1 MSREIDD
8 RVVSIEFDNQ
18 RFNSNVDSTIKSL
31 DALKKELSFEGIKDG
46 FQEIEKSA
54 ESVNLAN
61 IADSVA
67 ALENRFST
75 MGIVGMRVIQKLTD
89 GLLNLS
95 SKAISWATDGIIQGG
110 IRRSM
115 NLENAKFTLD
125 GLLKDEEK
133 VAAVMADVSASVDG
147 TAYSLDQAASV
158 ASQLTASGI
167 EAGDELLSAL
177 KAIAGTAAM
186 TNADFSEIGHIF
198 TTVAGNGRLMTMQ
211 LNQLSLRGL
220 NVAATLGEQMNKSEA
235 EIRDMVTQGKVS
247 FDDFAKAMNSAFGE
261 QAGKANETFTG
272 AMSNIKAALARI
284 GAKFVSPLVARNGPI
299 VMLFNTIREQVNA
312 ASATLDPFVERY
324 TKTMTVIAKGANE
337 ALKNLDVERV
347 LNGFV
352 YTPIEI
358 LINALNSLLSVLTP
372 VGKAFKAIFPVIPSD
387 RFLALAGAI
396 KTMTGSL
403 ELSKDQASNLQRTF
417 EGLFSIID
425 IGLEVIFKFGAGL
438 SQVIEDWTGWS
449 GGILSVTAAIGDFL
463 VKVDEVVRNSKVI
476 ESAVTI
482 FERVFGQAGKTLVEA
497 GKRIREMVSLN
508 GLGGIKAF
516 LESIVGPITKVV
528 NTIASALAKIATGFA
543 EVVTSGDATMIAN
556 FIKAVLID
564 TLLVLMN
571 GVITKFANLNEVMGA
586 FWREMKLQF
595 GNVSRIMYNLGETFR
610 AWSVNINIKTIK
622 ELAISVGILALS
634 CALLASI
641 NSDALYDAL
650 AAVTTLVMVM
660 TFAGVQL
667 FRVSKIGAMFGNAGG
682 LIGFASSILILCLAV
697 SNIAKIGDTDAIVKS
712 LLAVAAMTIL
722 MMEIAKRM
730 YAFDGKAPK
739 GLFRLIWLAGS
750 LFIVAKSIEV
760 LSDISWDRTLIALG
774 ALSVAVIEMGA
785 LLKYMS
791 KNVIASNSIKNALSV
806 VALAGAI
813 RIMAN
818 AISVLGNMETDQL
831 LKGGTAFFGIVAL
844 LGIFAKSVLQSHPT
858 AILAASVALVIISAA
873 MEIVADVAKKFAKM
887 EWEELGKAGAAI
899 GGLTLIVSAFALLSK
914 YINPASFILA
924 AAGFVIMAGAFA
936 IMTNLVNT
944 LGSMKWESLV
954 KAEFG
959 MVTMT
964 AIAVAFGLLSRYI
977 IGFGFAAVGLL
988 IFATALDV
996 MSGII
1001 AVLGHMEW
1009 DSILNAVKGIGALLT
1024 FVTVFA
1030 LISSSLGPQM
1040 IVGAASLFVIAAA
1053 LAVLAPAM
1061 LAMSVAG
1068 FIGVAGVLLGLAV
1081 GMAAIGAVASSFAAA
1096 IPAIVTFAS
1105 AIAVLSLS
1113 LLAVGVGLGII
1124 AKSIIK
1130 FGDVTETQMN
1140 KFGKSIREAVKAA
1153 GSAFPD
1159 FFAGLASGLIEFFA
1173 TLAGAAK
1180 EIFVAIKELLVS
1192 AIQMLIEIAP
1202 ELAELIS
1209 VLITQVL
1216 AKLAGHASEW
1226 LESIKQIVMALLDTL
1241 TTMIP
1246 EIVDRLLSFLSEL
1259 ITVICNEG
1267 GDALSS
1273 IFETLGGALGRI
1285 LGELIGS
1292 FIEGFANGM
1301 ADGLGSLGDAVALF
1315 GEKFKVFA
1323 DICRSID
1330 QAAVDGCL
1338 RMLEMVLALTAA
1350 EVISALERIID
1361 FVFPNSLGDT
1371 LENCGTAIM
1380 RFSDSIKNLSASS
1393 AQKALIA
1400 AQTGVLLAQLADG
1413 FVSMKSLNGSEMDNF
1428 MADVDALN
1436 ASAISSRFN
1445 SAIVSAKS
1453 SLNTLKTTMLQIG
1466 KDCVTGFVNGLTNSK
1481 VLAMVDPAA
1490 RQMAI
1495 LAEAAVRD
1503 ETGVESPSWK
1513 YDEIGVDCGQGL
1525 ANGLN
1530 KSKGLVSDAANGLGE
1545 SAMSGFGYV
1554 GDAFANLFSGG
1565 SGNEPTIT
1573 PVLDLSEVESGAT
1586 DIDTMFNDPS
1596 IGLNAQIEADTD
1608 QLHNDLIRQNE
1619 LLSKLINICASGGNV
1634 TIDGTRLI
1642 GWVDARLGKLNG

>member
-18 RFNSNVDSTIKSL
+18 RFNSNVDSTIKNL
-31 DALKKELSFEGIKDG
+31 EALKKELTFDGVKDG
-46 FQEIEKSA
+46 FKEIEQSA

-89 GLLNLS
+89 GLINLG
-95 SKAISWATDGIIQGG
+95 SKAVSWATEGIVQGG
-110 IRRSM
+110 IRRAM

-133 VAAVMADVSASVDG
+133 VAAVMADVNAAVDG

-235 EIRDMVTQGKVS
+235 EIRDMVTKGKIS
-247 FDDFAKAMNSAFGE
+247 FDDFAKAMNSAFGD

-324 TKTMTVIAKGANE
+324 TKTMNTIAKGAND

-358 LINALNSLLSVLTP
+358 LVNAFNSLLSVLTP
-372 VGKAFKAIFPVIPSD
+372 VGKAFKAIFPEIPSD
-387 RFLALAGAI
+387 RFLTLTGAI
-396 KTMTGSL
+396 KSMTGNL
-403 ELSKDQASNLQRTF
+403 ELSKEQASNLQRTF
-417 EGLFSIID
+417 EGLFSVID
-425 IGLEVIFKFGAGL
+425 IGLEVIFKFGTGL

-449 GGILSVTAAIGDFL
+449 GGILAVTAAIGDFL
-463 VKVDEVVRNSKVI
+463 VKADEVVRDSKVI

-482 FERVFGQAGKTLVEA
+482 FERVFGQAGKTLVET
-497 GKRIREMVSLN
+497 GKSIREMISLN
-508 GLGGIKAF
+508 GFGGIKEF
-516 LESIVGPITKVV
+516 LMSIAGPITKVV
-528 NTIASALAKIATGFA
+528 NTITDALAKVATGFA
-543 EVVTSGDATMIAN
+543 EVITSGDATTIAN
-556 FIKAVLID
+556 FLKAVLID
-564 TLLVLMN
+564 TLLVLID
-571 GVITKFANLNEVMGA
+571 GVMTKFTDLNEVMDA
-586 FWREMKLQF
+586 FWKRFKKNF
-595 GNVSRIMYNLGETFR
+595 GDLTKVFASLTETFR
-610 AWSVNINIKTIK
+610 AWSVNLNIKSIK
-622 ELAISVGILALS
+622 QLAVAVGILALS

-641 NSDALYDAL
+641 DSDALYDAL

-667 FRVSKIGAMFGNAGG
+667 FKVSKIGAMFGNGGG
-682 LIGFASSILILCLAV
+682 LIGFAAAIFALCLAV
-697 SNIAKIGDTDAIVKS
+697 SQIAKIENQETMVKS
-712 LLAVAAMTIL
+712 LLAVVAMTVL
-722 MMEIAKRM
+722 MTEVAKRM
-730 YAFDGKAPK
+730 YKFEGNAPK
-739 GLFRLIWLAGS
+739 GMFQLIWLAGS

-760 LSDISWDRTLIALG
+760 LGDISWDRTLIALG

-791 KNVIASNSIKNALSV
+791 RNVIASDSIKNALAI
-806 VALAGAI
+806 VALAGAM

-818 AISVLGNMETDQL
+818 VISVLGNMETDQL
-831 LKGGTAFFGIVAL
+831 LKGGAAFFGIVAL
-844 LGIFAKSVLQSHPT
+844 LGVFAESVLQSHPT

-899 GGLTLIVSAFALLSK
+899 GGLILIVSAFALLAK
-914 YINPASFILA
+914 YTDPVAFILA
-924 AAGFVIMAGAFA
+924 ATGLTIMAGAFA
-936 IMTNLVNT
+936 IMANLVKM
-944 LGSMKWESLV
+944 LGSMKWESLA

-959 MVTMT
+959 MVAMT
-964 AIAVAFGLLSRYI
+964 AIAVAFGALAEYVK
-977 IGFGFAAVGLL
+977 GFGFAAVGLL

-1009 DSILNAVKGIGALLT
+1009 DAIFNAVKGISALLT

-1030 LISSSLGPQM
+1030 LISSSLGPEM

-1053 LAVLAPAM
+1053 LAVLAPA
-1061 LAMSVAG
+1061 LAALSLVG
-1068 FIGVAGVLLGLAV
+1068 FTGVAGVLLGLAV
-1081 GMAAIGAVASSFAAA
+1081 GMAAIGVVASTFAAA
-1096 IPAIVTFAS
+1096 ILVVLEFAG
-1105 AIAVLSLS
+1105 AIAVLGLS
-1113 LLAVGVGLGII
+1113 LLAVGVGLGAI
-1124 AKSIIK
+1124 AKSIVR
-1130 FGDVTETQMN
+1130 FGNVTEKQMS
-1140 KFGKSIREAVKAA
+1140 KFGKSIREAVSAA
-1153 GSAFPD
+1153 GSALPD
-1159 FFAGLASGLIEFFA
+1159 FFAGLARGLIEFFA
-1173 TLAGAAK
+1173 ALAGAAA
-1180 EIFVAIKELLVS
+1180 EIFVAVKELLVS
-1192 AIQMLIEIAP
+1192 AIQMLIEVAP
-1202 ELAELIS
+1202 DLAELIA
-1209 VLITQVL
+1209 VLITEVL
-1216 AKLAGHASEW
+1216 AKLASHAPEW
-1226 LESIKQIVMALLDTL
+1226 FDSIKQIIMALLDVL

-1246 EIVDRLLSFLSEL
+1246 EIAGRLLTFLGEL
-1259 ITVICNEG
+1259 VTVICNTG
-1267 GDALSS
+1267 GEALSS
-1273 IFETLGGALGRI
+1273 IFETLGSALGKI

-1301 ADGLGSLGDAVALF
+1301 ADGLGSLGDAIGIF

-1323 DICRSID
+1323 DICKGID
-1330 QAAVDGCL
+1330 QTSVEGCL
-1338 RMLEMVLALTAA
+1338 RMLAMVLALTAA
-1350 EVISALERIID
+1350 EVISALESIID

-1371 LENCGTAIM
+1371 LENCGSAIM

-1400 AQTGVLLAQLADG
+1400 AQTGVLLAQLADS

-1436 ASAISSRFN
+1436 AKAISSRFN

-1466 KDCVTGFVNGLTNSK
+1466 KNCVTGFVNGLTSSD
-1481 VLAMVDPAA
+1481 VLAMVGPAA
-1490 RQMAI
+1490 RQMAKI
-1495 LAEAAVRD
+1495 AEAAVRD
-1503 ETGVESPSWK
+1503 ETGVHSPSWK
-1513 YDEIGVDCGQGL
+1513 YDEIGVNCGQGL
-1525 ANGLN
+1525 ANGLD

-1545 SAMSGFGYV
+1545 SAMSGFGSV
-1554 GDAFANLFSGG
+1554 GDAFNNLFSGG
-1565 SGNEPTIT
+1565 SGKEPTIT

-1608 QLHNDLIRQNE
+1608 QLHNDLTRQNE
-1619 LLSKLINICASGGNV
+1619 LLNKLIGICSSGGNV
-1634 TIDGTRLI
+1634 TIDGTKLI

>member
-31 DALKKELSFEGIKDG
+31 DALKKELSFEGVKDG

-67 ALENRFST
+67 ALEDRFST

-89 GLLNLS
+89 GLLNLG

-133 VAAVMADVSASVDG
+133 VAAVMSDVNAAVDG

-220 NVAATLGEQMNKSEA
+220 NVAATLGEQMGKSEA
-235 EIRDMVTQGKVS
+235 EIREMVTQGKVS
-247 FDDFAKAMNSAFGE
+247 FDDFAKAMNSAFGD

-299 VMLFNTIREQVNA
+299 VTLFNTIREQVNA

-324 TKTMTVIAKGANE
+324 TKTMNTIAKGANE

-358 LINALNSLLSVLTP
+358 LVNAFNALLSVLTP
-372 VGKAFKAIFPVIPSD
+372 VGKAFKAIFPEIPSD
-387 RFLALAGAI
+387 RFLTLTGAI
-396 KTMTGSL
+396 KSMTGNL
-403 ELSKDQASNLQRTF
+403 ELSKNQASNLQRTF
-417 EGLFSIID
+417 EGLFSVID
-425 IGLEVIFKFGAGL
+425 IGLEVIFKLGTGL

-449 GGILSVTAAIGDFL
+449 GGILAVTGAIGDFL
-463 VKVDEVVRNSKVI
+463 VKADEVVRDSKVI

-482 FERVFGQAGKTLVEA
+482 FERVFGQAGKTLVET
-497 GKRIREMVSLN
+497 GKSIREMVSLN
-508 GLGGIKAF
+508 GLGGIKEFF
-516 LESIVGPITKVV
+516 LSIAGPITKVV
-528 NTIASALAKIATGFA
+528 NTITDALANIATGFA
-543 EVVTSGDATMIAN
+543 NVITSGDATTIAN

-564 TLLVLMN
+564 TLIVLLE
-571 GVITKFANLNEVMGA
+571 GVITKFASLDEIFDA
-586 FWREMKLQF
+586 FWRKMKTRF

-610 AWSVNINIKTIK
+610 AWSVNLNIKSIK
-622 ELAISVGILALS
+622 QLAIAVGILALS

-641 NSDALYDAL
+641 DSDALYDAL

-667 FRVSKIGAMFGNAGG
+667 FKVSKIGAMFGNGGG
-682 LIGFASSILILCLAV
+682 LIGFAASIFILCLAV
-697 SNIAKIGDTDAIVKS
+697 SNIAKIGDPDIMVKS

-722 MMEIAKRM
+722 MMEVAKRM

-739 GLFRLIWLAGS
+739 GMFQMVLFAGS
-750 LFIVAKSIEV
+750 MYILAKAIEV
-760 LSDISWDRTLIALG
+760 LATVEFVPLIQSVGAMMVLMFAIAKFMKYMDNNVTAGDAIKSSIALVIFG
-774 ALSVAVIEMGA
+774 VAMTR
-785 LLKYMS
+785 
-791 KNVIASNSIKNALSV
+791 IAD
-806 VALAGAI
+806 
-813 RIMAN
+813 
-818 AISVLGNMETDQL
+818 AISVLGNLELNQL
-831 LKGGTAFFGIVAL
+831 IKGAGAF
-844 LGIFAKSVLQSHPT
+844 LGITAVLGVFAESLSNTKPT
-858 AILAASVALVIISAA
+858 SILAGAIAMVIMAKA
-873 MEIVADVAKKFAKM
+873 MGSFAEIAKIFAGMK
-887 EWEELGKAGAAI
+887 WKELGKAGAAI

-914 YINPASFILA
+914 YINPVAFILA
-924 AAGFVIMAGAFA
+924 ATGLVIMANAFS
-936 IMTNLVNT
+936 IMTDLAKT
-944 LGSMKWESLV
+944 LGSMKWESLF
-954 KAEFG
+954 KAEIG
-959 MVTMT
+959 MVTMLV
-964 AIAVAFGLLSRYI
+964 IAAAFGTFAKHI
-977 IGFGFAAVGLL
+977 KGFGFAAVGLL
-988 IFATALDV
+988 IFAAALDA

-1001 AVLGHMEW
+1001 VVLGNMEW
-1009 DSILNAVKGIGALLT
+1009 DCIENALKGIAGLLA
-1024 FVTVFA
+1024 FVLVYSA
-1030 LISSSLGPQM
+1030 IASELGPEM
-1040 IVGAASLFVIAAA
+1040 IVGAISLLAIAAA
-1053 LAVLAPAM
+1053 LAILAPALM
-1061 LAMSVAG
+1061 AMSIVG
-1068 FIGVAGVLLGLAV
+1068 FTGVAGVLLGLAV
-1081 GMAAIGAVASSFAAA
+1081 GMAAIGVVASAFTAA
-1096 IPAIVTFAS
+1096 IPAILMFAG

-1113 LLAVGVGLGII
+1113 LLAVGVGLGMI
-1124 AKSIIK
+1124 AKSIVR
-1130 FGDVTETQMN
+1130 FGSVTEKQMN
-1140 KFGKSIREAVKAA
+1140 KFGESIREAVKAA
-1153 GSAFPD
+1153 GSALPD

-1173 TLAGAAK
+1173 ALAGAAK
-1180 EIFVAIKELLVS
+1180 EIFVSIKELLVS
-1192 AIQMLIEIAP
+1192 AIQMLIEVAP
-1202 ELAELIS
+1202 ELAELIA
-1209 VLITQVL
+1209 VLITEVL
-1216 AKLAGHASEW
+1216 GKLADHAPEW
-1226 LESIKQIVMALLDTL
+1226 LESIKEIIMALLDML

-1246 EIVDRLLSFLSEL
+1246 EIADRLLTFLGDL
-1259 ITVICNEG
+1259 VTVICDTG
-1267 GDALSS
+1267 GEALSS
-1273 IFETLGGALGRI
+1273 IFETLGEALGKI

-1323 DICRSID
+1323 DICKGID
-1330 QAAVDGCL
+1330 QTAVDGCL

-1350 EVISALERIID
+1350 EVISALEGIIN

-1371 LENCGTAIM
+1371 LENCGSAIM
-1380 RFSDSIKNLSASS
+1380 RFSDSIKDLSASS

-1400 AQTGVLLAQLADG
+1400 AQTGVLLAQLADS
-1413 FVSMKSLNGSEMDNF
+1413 FVSMKSLDGSETDAF
-1428 MADVDALN
+1428 MADIDALN
-1436 ASAISSRFN
+1436 AEVISSRFN

-1466 KDCVTGFVNGLTNSK
+1466 KDCVTGFVNGLTNND

-1490 RQMAI
+1490 RQMAK

-1513 YDEIGVDCGQGL
+1513 YNEIGINCGQGL
-1525 ANGLN
+1525 ANGLDE
-1530 KSKGLVSDAANGLGE
+1530 SKGLVSDAANGLGE
-1545 SAMSGFGYV
+1545 SAMSGFGSV

-1565 SGNEPTIT
+1565 SGQDPTIT
-1573 PVLDLSEVESGAT
+1573 PVLDLSEVESGAV
-1586 DIDTMFNDPS
+1586 DIDTLFNDPS

-1608 QLHNDLIRQNE
+1608 QLHTDLTKQNE
-1619 LLSKLINICASGGNV
+1619 LLNKLIGICSSGGNV
-1634 TIDGTRLI
+1634 TIDGTKLI